1 MTGTHTQ
8 TRTEVVLS
16 QLEALPKLSVRFE
29 MPDTVVSFV
38 CFLDKSFVVCVCE
51 RERERESERCMW
63 CGVCVCVCCKC
74 CMCI

>member
-1 MTGTHTQ
+1 MTGTYTQ

-38 CFLDKSFVVCVCE
+38 CFLDKSFVVCV
-51 RERERESERCMW
+51 RESERCLW
-63 CGVCVCVCCKC
+63 CMCVCVASVACAT
-74 CMCI
+74 